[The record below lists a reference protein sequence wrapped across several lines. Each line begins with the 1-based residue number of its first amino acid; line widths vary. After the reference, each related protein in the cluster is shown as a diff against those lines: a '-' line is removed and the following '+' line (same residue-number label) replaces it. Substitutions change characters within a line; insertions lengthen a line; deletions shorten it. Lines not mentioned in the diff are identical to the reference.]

1 MSVLHWKGNNQNIL
15 VFLDM
20 KAKMILMFFLYIQNK
35 FKLGYYLI

>member
-1 MSVLHWKGNNQNIL
+1 MLVLHWKGNNQNIL

-20 KAKMILMFFLYIQNK
+20 KAKNLMFFSIQNK